1 MITFS
6 QYACAFFITLYFAN
20 CVHALD
26 LAKIPGVVAE
36 TGRVGFVFP
45 AAKSVVVAEPVSL
58 AREVSSVCSFVIED
72 GPDAV
77 DVNFQAGLKEVGGAC
92 GFSKSGAGTLRMEG
106 DVSLAGV
113 ITIYDGTLDFSAV
126 QVSKATRVNVN
137 GDAIFLPPANSNAI
151 IELYR
156 NGEKVTPG
164 RSRRIDWKTLKYGIF
179 SHYVWNG
186 YGMSAFHP
194 NADGTVSKSIDELAN
209 AFDVPNYVNQII
221 AAKAQFVVFTAWHS
235 GTCPL
240 FPSAAM
246 KKWAP
251 DRQSCPQR
259 DLLGDL
265 LDECRKRGVPAFFY
279 CHPYQP
285 VAEPHNDWINDLY
298 AELVDRYGDRLH
310 GLWIDENFQDC
321 TQDKVVDYP
330 RLMHTIKERNPALIL
345 THNNGGFQSYGVD
358 EGVQEVQWEFH
369 EGRAS
374 SVYQIFSQTA
384 KSPEDMLITTVI
396 QAAAN
401 SMGGGIQW
409 SIDAIGSG
417 GDQKGGLD
425 PNARPILDG
434 FVKLFAPIAESVNGT
449 KVSSSFL
456 PTYRGVVVRYADL
469 SWGVATTSA
478 DDKKEYLHVLKAPK
492 GRSLELPAPADGK
505 VFAKA
510 RLLDGGH
517 AISMQQSNRGITLT
531 LPDGV
536 EWKKPN
542 TVIVMDT
549 ITPGGVGLVNNT
561 SRALRY
567 DGKSWQYLR
576 KVEEKEY
583 RGDSHRT
590 TTDGDAFHFTFE
602 GTDVEWISRRGYQS
616 GKVEILL
623 DGASQGVIDLSGAPA
638 VFTSVFFKKGLPRGK
653 HTFTAIKRSGDL
665 MFVDAMRVSD
675 IINDSDPEMVFAET
689 SRHDARA
696 AALEGLWEPRGSSW
710 INGHNF
716 TFTFHG
722 TAVEVLGGSAHG
734 SGDLALTIDG
744 KEHSTAHCHGGQS
757 TRTLA
762 HITGLTNEPHVLV
775 GKYINPHPAGFISAL
790 DGFVV
795 TRPDYWQRE
804 KNRGLGE
811 LGDDISL
818 SVLKNATGHLTFS
831 GSGVEVISTR
841 DAASRTAHYT
851 LESKNSSL
859 WMGLNHHAPATIAG
873 APVFR
878 ALHLFPGKH
887 TIHFNNA
894 SNSSGMNFSQVKLS
908 IDAVRVHKGES
919 SSASPLFWGENAKG
933 GDGSWD
939 SGGEKNWH
947 DGAMAVDWRDYAA
960 DDYCAVFSGKSG
972 KVKVL
977 KPVRVNRLE
986 FHADGYELRGELLE
1000 LSGDKPIIFL
1010 ADRVKA
1016 ALALQVKMPDGN
1028 VLAPGNY
1035 DAKSHPHVI
1044 SGKGSLVLEAPKP

>member
-1 MITFS
+1 MKEMIFS
-6 QYACAFFITLYFAN
+6 IMMASFVCSAQ
-20 CVHALD
+20 ALD
-26 LAKIPGVVAE
+26 LTKIPGVVAE
-36 TGRVGFVFP
+36 TGRAGFVFP
-45 AAKSVVVAEPVSL
+45 AAKSIVFAEQISL
-58 AREVSSVCSFVIED
+58 ARDVSSVCSFVIED
-72 GPDAV
+72 GPDEV
-77 DVNFQAGLKEVGGAC
+77 DVSFQSGLKEVGGAC
-92 GFSKSGAGTLRMEG
+92 GFSKSGAGTLRVEG
-106 DVSLAGV
+106 DVTLGGV
-113 ITIYDGTLDFSAV
+113 MTIYDGTLDLRAA
-126 QVSKATRVNVN
+126 QLSKATRVNVY
-137 GDAIFLPPANSNAI
+137 GDAIFLPPVKSNAT

-164 RSRRIDWKTLKYGIF
+164 TARRDDWKTLKYGIF

-186 YGMSAFHP
+186 YGMTAFHP
-194 NADGTVSKSIDELAN
+194 NADGSVSQTIDELAN

-221 AAKAQFVVFTAWHS
+221 EAKAQYVVFTAWHS

-246 KKWAP
+246 KKWVP
-251 DRQSCPQR
+251 DRASCPQR

-265 LDECRKRGVPAFFY
+265 LDECRKRGVPVFFY

-330 RLMHTIKERNPALIL
+330 RLMRTIKERNPDLIL

-401 SMGGGIQW
+401 TMGGGIQW
-409 SIDAIGSG
+409 SIDAIGAG
-417 GDQKGGLD
+417 GEQKGGLD
-425 PNARPILDG
+425 PKARPILDG

-449 KVSSSFL
+449 KVSTSFL
-456 PTYRGVVVRYADL
+456 PPYRGVVVRYADL

-478 DDKKEYLHVLKAPK
+478 DDQKEYLHVLKAPR

-510 RLLDGGH
+510 RLLDGGQ
-517 AISMQQSNRGITLT
+517 ALTMQQSNRGITLT
-531 LPDGV
+531 LPEGM

-542 TVIVMDT
+542 TVIVMDA

-567 DGKSWQYLR
+567 EGKSWQYLR

-590 TTDGDAFHFTFE
+590 ATDGDAFHFTFE
-602 GTDVEWISRRGYQS
+602 GTDVEWISRRGAPC

-623 DGASQGVIDLSGAPA
+623 DGVSHGEIDLSGETA
-638 VFTSVFFKKGLPRGK
+638 VFTSVFSKKGLPRGK
-653 HTFTAIKRSGDL
+653 HTFTAIKRSGEW

-675 IINDSDPEMVFAET
+675 LINDSDPEMVFSET

-696 AALEGLWEPRGSSW
+696 AALEGPWEPRGNSW
-710 INGHNF
+710 INGHTF

-722 TAVEVLGGSAHG
+722 TAVELLGGSAHG
-734 SGDLALTIDG
+734 SGDLVLSIDG
-744 KEHSTAHCHGGQS
+744 KEHSTAHCHGGQT

-775 GKYINPHPAGFISAL
+775 GKYTNPHPAGFISAL

-795 TRPDYWQRE
+795 TRPDYWQKE
-804 KNRGLGE
+804 KNRGLSE
-811 LGDDISL
+811 LGDDASL
-818 SVLKNATGHLTFS
+818 SVLKNATGHLSFV

-841 DAASRTAHYT
+841 DAASRTVHYT
-851 LESKNSSL
+851 IESKNSSL
-859 WMGLNHHAPATIAG
+859 WMGLNHYAPATITG
-873 APVFR
+873 AAVFR
-878 ALHLFPGKH
+878 APYLFPGKH
-887 TIHFNNA
+887 TIHFTNA
-894 SNSSGMNFSQVKLS
+894 SNSSGMNFSQVKLN

-919 SSASPLFWGENAKG
+919 ASASPLFWGANAKG
-933 GDGSWD
+933 GDGAWD

-947 DGAMAVDWRDYAA
+947 DGAMAVDWRDYGA
-960 DDYCAVFSGKSG
+960 DDYCAVFSGKAG
-972 KVKVL
+972 KVTLL
-977 KPVRVNRLE
+977 KSVRINRLE
-986 FHADGYELRGELLE
+986 FHADGYELRGESLA
-1000 LSGDKPIIFL
+1000 LSGEKPAIYL

-1016 ALALQVKMPDGN
+1016 TLALQVKMPDGS
-1028 VLAPGNY
+1028 VLAPGSY
-1035 DAKSHPHVI
+1035 DAKSHPHII
-1044 SGKGSLVLEAPKP
+1044 SGKGLLQIESVPEAK